1 MRFATRSLCAA
12 LAALQCGRANAA
24 NGVFESFHWSLLEP
38 FYRSLSIGLSTGVFL
53 LESFYWSLSIGV
65 SLLKPLHWEPLL
77 DSPLESLHWS
87 RSTGA
92 SLYWSLSLLKP
103 LASNRANPTQALERC
118 DRSHSHS
125 LGKSVCHFLCADWLD
140 RCACLFT
147 FERSCKHQPNSR
159 YIIGLKV
166 EFDIAYLPRIFFV
179 NHSK

>member
-1 MRFATRSLCAA
+1 MPLGLCARHS
-12 LAALQCGRANAA
+12 QRCNADERMQLME
-24 NGVFESFHWSLLEP
+24 FSS
-38 FYRSLSIGLSTGVFL
+38 LSTGVYWSLSTGVSLLDSL
-53 LESFYWSLSIGV
+53 LESFYWSLPTEASPLGASIGLSIRV
-65 SLLKPLHWEPLL
+65 
-77 DSPLESLHWS
+77 SPLE
-87 RSTGA
+87 

-166 EFDIAYLPRIFFV
+166 EFDIAYLPRIFFFV

>member
-1 MRFATRSLCAA
+1 MPLGLCARHS
-12 LAALQCGRANAA
+12 QRCNADERMQLME
-24 NGVFESFHWSLLEP
+24 FSS
-38 FYRSLSIGLSTGVFL
+38 LSTGVYWSLSTGVSLLDSL
-53 LESFYWSLSIGV
+53 LESFYWSLSIWSLSIGV

-125 LGKSVCHFLCADWLD
+125 LGKSVCHFLCVRTGSIDV
-140 RCACLFT
+140 R
-147 FERSCKHQPNSR
+147 
-159 YIIGLKV
+159 V
-166 EFDIAYLPRIFFV
+166 YLLSSDPANTNRIRAI
-179 NHSK
+179 